1 VGLLTVNL
9 DQLLINVVVH
19 VIVNTIL
26 LSPILWISGRA
37 LVGKEK
43 AKFTDAVWIIVIGT
57 VFGAV
62 FSVFFTGIIA
72 SLIQLVVWLGL
83 VKHFFD
89 CGWLRAL
96 LISIVAVII
105 FIAVALLLGLIGF
118 GIWSISSG
126 IGGVTI

>member
-1 VGLLTVNL
+1 MAVNL
-9 DQLLINVVVH
+9 DQMLINVVVH

-26 LSPILWISGRA
+26 LSPILWISGRV
-37 LVGKEK
+37 LVGNEK
-43 AKFTDAVWIIVIGT
+43 AKFTDAVWIVVIGT

-89 CGWLRAL
+89 CGWLKAL
-96 LISIVAVII
+96 LISIVAVIL

-118 GIWSISSG
+118 GIWSVSTG
-126 IGGVTI
+126 IGGITV

>member
-62 FSVFFTGIIA
+62 LSVFFTGIIA

-105 FIAVALLLGLIGF
+105 FIAVALLLGLVGF